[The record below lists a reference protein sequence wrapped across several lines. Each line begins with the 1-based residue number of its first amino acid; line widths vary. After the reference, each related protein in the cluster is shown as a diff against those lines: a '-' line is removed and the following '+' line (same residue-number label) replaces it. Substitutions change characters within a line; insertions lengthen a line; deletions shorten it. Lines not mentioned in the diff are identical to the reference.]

1 MTRMCGAGDR
11 HIVAAIAASG
21 VGPARIVCVSHIYCL
36 SGTHI
41 CHRSTLRRPRVTHI
55 HSPGAFHFIS
65 KWPNAA
71 TPGHWQ
77 ARARGSCEQRPLCTS
92 AALTAASCDSA
103 RALATR
109 RVHGKSNRPM
119 STRRLAD
126 QLGSQTR
133 MNRYKISIPMHTT
146 LTRRPLATAIEQ
158 HPVSK

>member
-1 MTRMCGAGDR
+1 MRGGGQAHCCCNCSVRGR
-11 HIVAAIAASG
+11 
-21 VGPARIVCVSHIYCL
+21 ARTHRLRLTYLLPQRYTYL
-36 SGTHI
+36 SPVQ
-41 CHRSTLRRPRVTHI
+41 LRRPRVTHI
-55 HSPGAFHFIS
+55 HSPRAFHFIS